1 MENEAPQAPPP
12 RRPRGRPVLTGL
24 HKARPKKFKYQNITY
39 KKMEVIEC
47 VDTLGV
53 AETLDRHFGHL
64 RGPSRE
70 TTRKKIYKWLKQR
83 KIIQEKAADRRTAN
97 LKCSRTNGVG
107 TSLPHEAEEQLAK
120 WVASMRKDGVPV
132 TPHMLQLM
140 ALETAIDLELPTTLS
155 MLAGTGRVG
164 QDTQGDGE
172 AALAAFVQ
180 RVQAVVVEHGI
191 DVIYNA
197 DQTGVNYEYLP
208 AKTMQSKRD
217 KTVWIKCGGKT
228 KDLATA
234 MLLANSN
241 GDKLPMFLVLKTT
254 ASKVN
259 SVVQEKLTQRHGFGK
274 QVWKQVEP
282 LQARFNCR
290 LYGNPIT
297 WWNSDISVA
306 FLKSHFENRPDRS
319 TKKVLL
325 LWDNFSTHFTDEVV
339 ECARELNV
347 VLEKVPP
354 RFTWIC

>member
-1 MENEAPQAPPP
+1 MENEDPQAPPP
-12 RRPRGRPVLTGL
+12 RRPRGRPVVTGL

-39 KKMEVIEC
+39 KKKMEVIEC
-47 VDTLGV
+47 VDALGV

-83 KIIQEKAADRRTAN
+83 NIIQEKAADRRTAN

-107 TSLPHEAEEQLAK
+107 ISLPHDAEEQLAK
-120 WVASMRKDGVPV
+120 GWPDGARDCHRCWLALMRGFKKRHG
-132 TPHMLQLM
+132 L
-140 ALETAIDLELPTTLS
+140 AIRART
-155 MLAGTGRVG
+155 RQG

-180 RVQAVVVEHGI
+180 RVEAVVVEHGI

-208 AKTMQSKRD
+208 AKTMQSKGD

-228 KDLATA
+228 KDRATV

-241 GDKLPMFLVLKTT
+241 GDKLPMFLVPKTT
-254 ASKVN
+254 ASKVK
-259 SVVQEKLTQRHGFGK
+259 SVVQENLTQRHGFGK

-290 LYGNPIT
+290 LYGNPT
-297 WWNSDISVA
+297 VWWNSDISVA
-306 FLKSHFENRPDRS
+306 FLKFHFENRPDHS

-325 LWDNFSTHFTDEVV
+325 LWDDFSAHFTDEVV

-347 VLEKVPP
+347 VL
-354 RFTWIC
+354 

>member
-1 MENEAPQAPPP
+1 MENEDPQAPLQ

-24 HKARPKKFKYQNITY
+24 YKARPKKFKYQNITY
-39 KKMEVIEC
+39 KKKMEVIEC
-47 VDTLGV
+47 VDALGV

-64 RGPSRE
+64 RGPSPE
-70 TTRKKIYKWLKQR
+70 TT
-83 KIIQEKAADRRTAN
+83 
-97 LKCSRTNGVG
+97 
-107 TSLPHEAEEQLAK
+107 
-120 WVASMRKDGVPV
+120 
-132 TPHMLQLM
+132 
-140 ALETAIDLELPTTLS
+140 IDLGLPDDAFHAGWHW
-155 MLAGTGRVG
+155 MRGFKKRHGLAIRARTRQG

-172 AALAAFVQ
+172 AVLAAFVQ

-208 AKTMQSKRD
+208 AKIMQSKGE

-228 KDLATA
+228 KDRAKA

-254 ASKVN
+254 ASKVK
-259 SVVQEKLTQRHGFGK
+259 SVVQENLTQRHGFGK

-290 LYGNPIT
+290 LYDNPT
-297 WWNSDISVA
+297 AWWNSDISVA
-306 FLKSHFENRPDRS
+306 FLKFHFENRPDRS

-325 LWDNFSTHFTDEVV
+325 LWDDFSAHFTDEVV
-339 ECARELNV
+339 ECAR
-347 VLEKVPP
+347 
-354 RFTWIC
+354 